1 MNSLYVY
8 NKVDAIGLDHM
19 DMLAREANT
28 VIMSCELDLGVRDV
42 VDRCWE
48 ELRLIRVYTKRQVFL
63 SSNGIPFFL
72 SHWLTNTTERVST
85 QTLAKRSLSV
95 ATRRLK
101 MCVIRSIALSRT
113 ASNMLWCGEL
123 LPNTFRKELA

>member
-1 MNSLYVY
+1 MVSPVLFQEIELLTDVSKSLYVY

-48 ELRLIRVYTKRQVFL
+48 ELRLIRVYTKR
-63 SSNGIPFFL
+63 
-72 SHWLTNTTERVST
+72 
-85 QTLAKRSLSV
+85 
-95 ATRRLK
+95 
-101 MCVIRSIALSRT
+101 
-113 ASNMLWCGEL
+113 
-123 LPNTFRKELA
+123 

>member
-1 MNSLYVY
+1 MKSLYVY

-19 DMLAREANT
+19 DMLAREPNT

-63 SSNGIPFFL
+63 LSTRTLSFL
-72 SHWLTNTTERVST
+72 EQQLTNTTERVLT
-85 QTLAKRSLSV
+85 QTSARRSSCV
-95 ATRRLK
+95 ATQRLK
-101 MCVIRSIALSRT
+101 MCVTRSIAHSRT
-113 ASNMLWCGEL
+113 ASSMLWYGEL
-123 LPNTFRKELA
+123 LPNTFLKGLV

>member
-1 MNSLYVY
+1 
-8 NKVDAIGLDHM
+8 M

-63 SSNGIPFFL
+63 PP
-72 SHWLTNTTERVST
+72 V
-85 QTLAKRSLSV
+85 
-95 ATRRLK
+95 
-101 MCVIRSIALSRT
+101 
-113 ASNMLWCGEL
+113 
-123 LPNTFRKELA
+123 P